1 MRTPLLVLACA
12 GVIATSACGGGGT
25 STREMEA
32 AAIEQARQRLNLPAD
47 APLEAKVWVGL
58 PFDGE
63 TVMCGTVSDTAA
75 DSGVPAQRFAATPE
89 PLRWLVFEDAHDPMS
104 RSQPDKFV
112 EWASVCGTGTQS

>member
-1 MRTPLLVLACA
+1 MRTLLFVLAGA
-12 GVIATSACGGGGT
+12 SALAVSACDSGGT

-32 AAIEQARQRLNLPAD
+32 AAIEQAREKLNLPAD
-47 APLEAKVWVGL
+47 ALLEAKVWVGQ

-63 TVMCGTVSDTAA
+63 TVMCGTVSDTSAGSA
-75 DSGVPAQRFAATPE
+75 VRPQRFAATPE

-104 RSQPDKFV
+104 RSQPDKFI